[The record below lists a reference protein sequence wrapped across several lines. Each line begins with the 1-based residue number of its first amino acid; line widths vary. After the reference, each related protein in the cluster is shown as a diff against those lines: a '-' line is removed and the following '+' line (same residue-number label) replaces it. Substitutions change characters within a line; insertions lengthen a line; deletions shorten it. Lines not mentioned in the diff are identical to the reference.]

1 VPRTNLFDLLAAH
14 FDISTELNRIEH
26 LLEAEDVIRTSPRDS
41 YTVYEYVEKFCFD
54 NWKNRGRCLNLEDF
68 LEVVEYSALWQS
80 ALHDFKDLLLLLEI
94 VYNFWYMVH
103 TDGRVYSPYQGNTN
117 YLTVFNRLKQ
127 SLDELLAHYNYKGEY
142 FPEFEQLIVT
152 EDCAAATAAAEI
164 VDVSIGRIIL
174 KYNHF
179 MLKGDLEAKKIILKQ
194 LGNDLEP
201 KRADLEVVDKQ
212 LANDIFFML
221 NNMNLRHNNCV
232 PGTPKYKVTVDALD
246 DVSMEEW
253 YDELYQMILLAYL
266 KLDHEGRKPKINHLK
281 ECVTGGKLL

>member
-117 YLTVFNRLKQ
+117 YLTVFNR
-127 SLDELLAHYNYKGEY
+127 
-142 FPEFEQLIVT
+142 
-152 EDCAAATAAAEI
+152 
-164 VDVSIGRIIL
+164 
-174 KYNHF
+174 
-179 MLKGDLEAKKIILKQ
+179 
-194 LGNDLEP
+194 
-201 KRADLEVVDKQ
+201 
-212 LANDIFFML
+212 
-221 NNMNLRHNNCV
+221 
-232 PGTPKYKVTVDALD
+232 
-246 DVSMEEW
+246 
-253 YDELYQMILLAYL
+253 
-266 KLDHEGRKPKINHLK
+266 
-281 ECVTGGKLL
+281 